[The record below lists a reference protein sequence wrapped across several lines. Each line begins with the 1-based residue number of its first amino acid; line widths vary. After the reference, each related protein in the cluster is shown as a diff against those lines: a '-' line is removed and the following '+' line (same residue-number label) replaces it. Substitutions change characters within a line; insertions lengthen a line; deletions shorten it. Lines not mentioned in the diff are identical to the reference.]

1 MPQALPWNSLKAR
14 SICALMRPTTRPS
27 RRARNSSASPC
38 LKNGPGAPVEEQLTL
53 DLERG
58 NPLLRVRVQP
68 ERELDEFAHVPAR
81 GDGRYLD

>member
-1 MPQALPWNSLKAR
+1 M
-14 SICALMRPTTRPS
+14 TTGEEQLDLAMLEE
-27 RRARNSSASPC
+27 RAR
-38 LKNGPGAPVEEQLTL
+38 APIQEQLTL

-68 ERELDEFAHVPAR
+68 ERELDEFAHVSAR

>member
-14 SICALMRPTTRPS
+14 SIWALMRPTTRPS

-38 LKNGPGAPVEEQLTL
+38 LKNGAGARVEEQLAL

-68 ERELDEFAHVPAR
+68 ERELDELAPIAAR
-81 GDGRYLD
+81 GNGRYLD